1 MHKLV
6 MTSLLGLSIYLSAA
20 ANQGQNTEVFKQM
33 YEQRKANGNKVLQS
47 TPKKVIQS
55 TSGKLTPFQQQ
66 VENKAQQLLEDKV
79 VTDLQEAYKQAKQQV
94 KQVVVKVKDGYRSG
108 EYLQNA
114 LCHLSDDGIGCIN
127 DKNFSVRGFAERQA
141 INAPIQGTASDIIKL
156 AMIELNKLITTD
168 DLDAKILLQVHDE
181 LIFEIDEA
189 NKESSIEIIKGVME
203 NVHLNFKNFEV
214 PLLVDYGF
222 GNNWGDA
229 H

>member
-1 MHKLV
+1 
-6 MTSLLGLSIYLSAA
+6 
-20 ANQGQNTEVFKQM
+20 
-33 YEQRKANGNKVLQS
+33 
-47 TPKKVIQS
+47 
-55 TSGKLTPFQQQ
+55 
-66 VENKAQQLLEDKV
+66 
-79 VTDLQEAYKQAKQQV
+79 
-94 KQVVVKVKDGYRSG
+94 
-108 EYLQNA
+108 
-114 LCHLSDDGIGCIN
+114 
-127 DKNFSVRGFAERQA
+127 
-141 INAPIQGTASDIIKL
+141 
-156 AMIELNKLITTD
+156 MIELNKLIATD